1 MNQMLEDIESRED
14 YIPDILNINYK
25 VSHDPGCRPKT
36 INDEQRRYLIK
47 MGPFQPVLHSFPK
60 NKNMKASRDTCSF
73 SPRWYSDY
81 PYIEYSIEKDMAYC
95 FVCKLFSH
103 GIDRENSEE
112 VWIEGFC
119 NWRKAMSSQGKGKQG
134 KIPTHFQSNS
144 HKAALMDFAKFCNQS
159 EHVDLLLD
167 KEKRTRLIEKEN
179 N

>member
-60 NKNMKASRDTCSF
+60 NKNMKASRYTCSF

-95 FVCKLFSH
+95 LYVNYL
-103 GIDRENSEE
+103 
-112 VWIEGFC
+112 V
-119 NWRKAMSSQGKGKQG
+119 M
-134 KIPTHFQSNS
+134 
-144 HKAALMDFAKFCNQS
+144 
-159 EHVDLLLD
+159 V
-167 KEKRTRLIEKEN
+167 LIEKTVKFGLRDFAIGEKL
-179 N
+179 